1 MWTNF
6 KKLKKVVY
14 IHQYFKTPEEG
25 GAIRSY
31 YISKGMVD
39 HGIEVELITSHNK
52 ARYEQ
57 KNIDGIRVHYLPIQ
71 YSNYYSFSKRYIAF
85 FNFAFAAIK
94 LSKKLP
100 TPDLFYVT
108 STPLTVG
115 IIALWVKWT
124 KKIPYIFEVRDL
136 WPEAPI
142 QMGIIKS
149 SLLKYLTIKLEKT
162 IYKQAEKIIAL
173 SPGIEKGIINKFE
186 KANISMIPNMADID
200 FFQKNSPEISVKKE
214 LVIGYFG
221 TFGIANNLEY
231 ILDVAMECQK
241 AKLPITYQLI
251 GDGVRKKH
259 IELKAI
265 QMNLHNV
272 DFLPH
277 QNRSDIRDLLQQ
289 IDASFTCF
297 LNIPILETNSP
308 NKFFDGLA
316 SGKLNIVNT
325 QGWLKELVEEK
336 KCGFYTDPA
345 KPENFPLLIEPF
357 IRDKN
362 LLKSYQKN
370 SLQLGMTSF
379 SKEKLVD
386 EVCLLV

>member
-14 IHQYFKTPEEG
+14 IHQYFKIPEEG

-52 ARYEQ
+52 ANYEQ
-57 KNIDGIRVHYLPIQ
+57 KNIDGIRVHYLPIH
-71 YSNYYSFSKRYIAF
+71 YSNYDSFSKRYVAF
-85 FNFAFAAIK
+85 FKFAFAAIR

-100 TPDLFYVT
+100 TPDLYYVT

-124 KKIPYIFEVRDL
+124 QKIPYIFEVRDL

-142 QMGIIKS
+142 QMGILKS

-162 IYKQAEKIIAL
+162 IYKQADKIIAL

-186 KANISMIPNMADID
+186 KANTSMIPNMADID
-200 FFQKNSPEISVKKE
+200 FFQKNSPDISVKKE

-231 ILDVAMECQK
+231 ILDVAMECQQ
-241 AKLPITYQLI
+241 ANLPVAFKLI

-277 QNRSDIRDLLQQ
+277 QNRSDIRGLLQQ
-289 IDASFTCF
+289 IDACFTCF

-325 QGWLKELVEEK
+325 QGWLKELVEEN
-336 KCGFYTDPA
+336 KCGFYTDSA

-370 SLQLGMTSF
+370 SLQLGKTMF
-379 SKEKLVD
+379 SREKLVD

>member
-1 MWTNF
+1 M
-6 KKLKKVVY
+6 KKLVY

-25 GAIRSY
+25 GALRSY

-52 ARYEQ
+52 AMYEQ

-71 YSNYYSFSKRYIAF
+71 YSNYYSISKRYIAF
-85 FNFAFAAIK
+85 LKFAFAAIK

-115 IIALWVKWT
+115 MIALWFKWT
-124 KKIPYIFEVRDL
+124 QKIPYIFEVRDL

-162 IYKQAEKIIAL
+162 IYKQADKIIAL
-173 SPGIEKGIINKFE
+173 SPGIEKGITNKFE

-200 FFQKNSPEISVKKE
+200 FFQKPSPNIAASPAGGHEKKE

-231 ILDVAMECQK
+231 ILDVALECQK

-251 GDGVRKKH
+251 GDGVRKKD

-277 QNRSDIRDLLQQ
+277 QNRSDIRGLLQQ
-289 IDASFTCF
+289 IDACFTCF
-297 LNIPILETNSP
+297 LNIPILQTNSP

-316 SGKLNIVNT
+316 SGKLVIVNT
-325 QGWLKELVEEK
+325 QGWLKELVEEN

-370 SLQLGMTSF
+370 SLQLGKTSF

-386 EVCLLV
+386 EVCSLV

>member
-1 MWTNF
+1 M
-6 KKLKKVVY
+6 KKLVY

-25 GAIRSY
+25 GALRSY

-52 ARYEQ
+52 AMYEQ

-71 YSNYYSFSKRYIAF
+71 YSNYYSISKRYIAF
-85 FNFAFAAIK
+85 LKFAFAAIK

-115 IIALWVKWT
+115 MIALWFKWT
-124 KKIPYIFEVRDL
+124 QKIPYIFEVRDL

-162 IYKQAEKIIAL
+162 IYKQADKIIAL
-173 SPGIEKGIINKFE
+173 SPGIEKGIINKFK

-200 FFQKNSPEISVKKE
+200 FFQKPSPNIAASPAGGHEKKE

-231 ILDVAMECQK
+231 ILDVALECQK

-251 GDGVRKKH
+251 GDGVRKKD

-277 QNRSDIRDLLQQ
+277 QNRSDIRGLLQQ
-289 IDASFTCF
+289 IDACFTCF
-297 LNIPILETNSP
+297 LNITILETNSP

-316 SGKLNIVNT
+316 SGKLVIVNT
-325 QGWLKELVEEK
+325 QGWLKELVEEN

-370 SLQLGMTSF
+370 SLQLGKTSF

-386 EVCLLV
+386 EVCSLV